1 MSSSDAR
8 PPGAR
13 LPLSSITREVPAS
26 ELAALVD
33 KTRPRDDTPRAQEE
47 ADTAAMGGEEI
58 DALLAPERSAPS
70 SPNVTAPM
78 PPVEAP
84 PISVLPPGAARMV
97 VPPTHVPLAPVPSR
111 LSEPTVVL
119 TADLFPT
126 APAAPKITAP
136 QTAPTFGAPPAAPT
150 FGAPPPTFGA
160 PPAPAAPAPSFGAAP
175 APASSRADVPVW
187 AQTQLAPS
195 RRQVR
200 AARNTKLFLGVAAL
214 ALLTG
219 SAGAAF
225 VMLRKGPGGTAG
237 PSGVSGAPS
246 ETSNVPSE
254 TLGSSSE
261 TGSVPSG
268 TGNRPSETG
277 NRPSETSGAPPAPPG
292 TPEFEAKEALS
303 RLREGLG
310 TCVRDVIHVLPGTS
324 PAVPEKLAALRGGA
338 YKSAARDYRSPV
350 FSCLKYRESKPQR
363 FQIQWQVTMQPS
375 EGRGVAWLDDDGDGK
390 ADRALSFRAVLVRRG
405 EVELG
410 EIRPLTPVP
419 DVSKPRP

>member
-1 MSSSDAR
+1 MSSSR

-13 LPLSSITREVPAS
+13 LPLSSITRELPAS
-26 ELAALVD
+26 ELAALID
-33 KTRPRDDTPRAQEE
+33 KTRPREDTPRAQEE
-47 ADTAAMGGEEI
+47 ADTAAMGGDEM
-58 DALLAPERSAPS
+58 DALLAPERASPS
-70 SPNVTAPM
+70 SPAAAPGAVA
-78 PPVEAP
+78 PPEAA

-97 VPPTHVPLAPVPSR
+97 VPPTHVPLAPIPSR

-126 APAAPKITAP
+126 APAAPTFGAP
-136 QTAPTFGAPPAAPT
+136 APTFGAPPAGFGAPPAPT
-150 FGAPPPTFGA
+150 FGAPPPSFGAPGPTFGA
-160 PPAPAAPAPSFGAAP
+160 PPAGTPAPGP
-175 APASSRADVPVW
+175 VSSRADVPVW

-195 RRQVR
+195 RKQVR

-225 VMLRKGPGGTAG
+225 VMLRKGSSDSGQMAP
-237 PSGVSGAPS
+237 PSGQAGVSSGQGA
-246 ETSNVPSE
+246 V
-254 TLGSSSE
+254 SS
-261 TGSVPSG
+261 GQGGVPSG
-268 TGNRPSETG
+268 TSGDPSRTSG
-277 NRPSETSGAPPAPPG
+277 SPSRTSGAPPAAPG
-292 TPEFEAKEALS
+292 TPEFEARDALT

-310 TCVRDVIHVLPGTS
+310 ACVRDVIHVLPGTS

-338 YKSAARDYRSPV
+338 YKGAARDFRSPV
-350 FSCLKYRESKPQR
+350 FSCLKYRETKPQR

-390 ADRALSFRAVLVRRG
+390 ADRALSFRAKLVRRG

-410 EIRPLTPVP
+410 EIEPLTPVP
-419 DVSKPRP
+419 DVLKPRP